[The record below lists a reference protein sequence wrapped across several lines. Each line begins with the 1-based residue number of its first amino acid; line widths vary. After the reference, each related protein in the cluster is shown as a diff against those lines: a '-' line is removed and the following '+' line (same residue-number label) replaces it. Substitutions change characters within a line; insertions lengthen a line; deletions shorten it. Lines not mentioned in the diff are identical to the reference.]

1 VYRWTARDVIDGKAD
16 FTLSNNELV
25 CKYDVQIFTA
35 FRYLEMSNYIQFPN
49 LIKKKDDDDEEFL
62 KSLRNNIVKQYYSDK
77 NYYKTAKRLLTY
89 YKQKGDD
96 KMVEKIYELINNP
109 VLGNLYILKTACGVL
124 KTILEFNKNI
134 NRNKIKLNI
143 ESLKMNT
150 IYLDDEDRI
159 SYNREID
166 KLYKT
171 IQRPALLKKIEK
183 LQEKFNQHL
192 QTETIKWAKEI
203 NFDLAKIV
211 KSFVEK

>member
-1 VYRWTARDVIDGKAD
+1 
-16 FTLSNNELV
+16 
-25 CKYDVQIFTA
+25 
-35 FRYLEMSNYIQFPN
+35 MSNYIQFPN

-62 KSLRNNIVKQYYSDK
+62 KSLRKNIVKQYYSDK